1 MTIYVLSNV
10 RLKEY
15 EYVEFLIKSCGYN
28 NVEAETRYWEIEYQ
42 INQRC
47 NPILIK
53 PNSSGT
59 LKFKSVLQKQEI
71 ARLANNSSQLMRI
84 INRRNG
90 TWSNTQW
97 NVDYIVSNN
106 GDVFITSIQCHNM
119 HSENTIHQYQQQI
132 INEDI
137 QNDSEKHMKGKTI
150 LPLTESHIRHIVR
163 ETLRRYLQL

>member
-1 MTIYVLSNV
+1 MKIFISNGV
-10 RLKEY
+10 TLKLD
-15 EYVEFLIKSCGYN
+15 EYVDFLTRTCSYN
-28 NVEAETRYWEIEYQ
+28 IDEAEIRRWEIEYQ

-71 ARLANNSSQLMRI
+71 ARLANNPSQLMRI
-84 INRRNG
+84 INRRKG

-97 NVDYIVSNN
+97 KVDYIVSNN

-132 INEDI
+132 INEVI

-150 LPLTESHIRHIVR
+150 IPLTESHIRHIVR
-163 ETLRRYLQL
+163 ETLIRYLQL